1 LLFGIEQ
8 KRKTNDLL
16 RDVDVDRDLE
26 RIEIKRIQ
34 VLKSNKSRM
43 RKDIIYGKKL
53 RMNIIKVGNYVMI
66 RNVETIPDMKKIV
79 AEIQSIYASVV
90 KGSKK
95 SIFFFLHIF
104 KV

>member
-34 VLKSNKSRM
+34 VSKSNKSRM
-43 RKDIIYGKKL
+43 RKDIIYGEKL
-53 RMNIIKVGNYVMI
+53 RMNINKVGN
-66 RNVETIPDMKKIV
+66 
-79 AEIQSIYASVV
+79 
-90 KGSKK
+90 
-95 SIFFFLHIF
+95 
-104 KV
+104 